1 MIIKMLNIKIM
12 KRILYFLLLI
22 LVVASCKNSPKG
34 ETQSTEV
41 ETKSE
46 VVADE
51 RGYIVKVGDMVPNID
66 INLLDGTSFNIS
78 ELKGKVVMLQFTASW
93 CGVCRKEMPFIER
106 DIWNVYKDNPDFALY
121 GIDLKESKEETEAF
135 AAAIPVTYPLTLDLE
150 GKSFYSFCGE
160 GAGVTRNII
169 LNREGKIIMLTRLF
183 DEAEFAQMVEVIDNE
198 LNKE

>member
-1 MIIKMLNIKIM
+1 M

-22 LVVASCKNSPKG
+22 LVVVSCKNSPKG
-34 ETQSTEV
+34 EPQSTEV

-169 LNREGKIIMLTRLF
+169 LDREGKIIMLTRLF

>member
-22 LVVASCKNSPKG
+22 LVVVSCKNSPKS

-169 LNREGKIIMLTRLF
+169 LDREGKIIMLTRLF

>member
-169 LNREGKIIMLTRLF
+169 LDREGKIIMLTRLF

>member
-22 LVVASCKNSPKG
+22 LVVVSCKNSPKG

-106 DIWNVYKDNPDFALY
+106 DIWNVYKDNSDFALY

-169 LNREGKIIMLTRLF
+169 LDREGKIIMLTRLF

>member
-22 LVVASCKNSPKG
+22 LVVVSCKNSPKG
-34 ETQSTEV
+34 GTQSTEV

-169 LNREGKIIMLTRLF
+169 LDREGKIIMLTRLF

>member
-34 ETQSTEV
+34 ETKSTEV

-169 LNREGKIIMLTRLF
+169 LDREGKIIMLTRLF

>member
-1 MIIKMLNIKIM
+1 M

-22 LVVASCKNSPKG
+22 LVVVSCNNSPKG

-169 LNREGKIIMLTRLF
+169 LDREGKIIMLTRLF

>member
-22 LVVASCKNSPKG
+22 LVVVSCKNSTKG

-169 LNREGKIIMLTRLF
+169 LDREGKIIMLTRLF